1 MKERIRNYLAQDQFE
16 KISERAVAKKRVL
29 NILVSLTFDA
39 NPVIAW
45 RAVEALGLAADRV
58 ANSNPEFVLGQ
69 LRRLHWFMS
78 DESGAVC
85 WYAPQAMAEIVRHR
99 PDTFHDYVEIVF
111 ALIHATAEE
120 DLAHFRPGILWA
132 IGRLAPVAPDE
143 AEPVL
148 PTVAECLEFRDA
160 QVRGLAVWCLKQAG
174 RMDLL
179 AGRNDLL
186 SDDGTVEIYESRQ
199 LQQTSV
205 RALFDS

>member
-29 NILVSLTFDA
+29 SILVSLTFDA
-39 NPVIAW
+39 DPAIAW
-45 RAVEALGLAADRV
+45 RAVEALGFAAHRV
-58 ANSNPEFVLGQ
+58 ADGNPEFVLGQ

-99 PDTFHDYVEIVF
+99 PDLFHDYVDIVF
-111 ALIHATAEE
+111 SLIHATAEE

-132 IGRLAPVAPDE
+132 IGRLAPAAPDK
-143 AEPVL
+143 ADSVL
-148 PTVAECLEFRDA
+148 PTVVECLELRDPQA
-160 QVRGLAVWCLKQAG
+160 RGLAVWCLKQAG

-179 AGRNDLL
+179 AERNDLL
-186 SDDGTVEIYESRQ
+186 SDDGAVEIYENRR

-205 RALFDS
+205 RALLDS